1 MARGAT
7 IYLSKYMVEAIPVSA
22 ISQCVIIIVNNIEMH
37 VHLSSL
43 EPTELVNGLASLL
56 LLLKSA
62 AVAADFRVL
71 WSWPFSCEQVFPK
84 LYQIFIVVLKI
95 FECLSVI
102 EWNRFLTV
110 DNILDKVF

>member
-1 MARGAT
+1 MFLCGNLGILQYNVVRGAT
-7 IYLSKYMVEAIPVSA
+7 IYLSKYIVEAIPVSA

-62 AVAADFRVL
+62 AVL
-71 WSWPFSCEQVFPK
+71 PPSS
-84 LYQIFIVVLKI
+84 
-95 FECLSVI
+95 LSL
-102 EWNRFLTV
+102 F
-110 DNILDKVF
+110 